1 MESFLHLAKLL
12 HMSETQND
20 SRTYGAGAA
29 GDLPSTSVTKASV
42 SIRQKLRYRFD
53 NSLSKG
59 PGAFATWLGIS
70 SMVLTVLVSI
80 VWQIVEPSADMNFGK
95 GLSTKFF
102 ESINI
107 IFLGNSIPFANGF
120 QRFLAI
126 AFWLIR
132 TAIAGSVIG
141 FITNLIADRM
151 ERLKKGKS
159 PIIES
164 GHTLILGWSSRVF
177 PILQQLSVAN
187 ENVANPLIVIFSDQ
201 DRELMDDEIQSRVGE
216 MGKTRVVTRTG
227 DPTNPRDL
235 ERANINDAR
244 SIIILDSDETG
255 DATVVA
261 TVLAVRAVTANKDIS
276 IVAEIDELDHAD
288 ALAHATD
295 GQVKAVQSKDVIARV
310 TAQASRQPG
319 LAAVVLDLLD
329 FEGDEIYF
337 QAATDLV
344 GRTYGDA
351 LLGFDTSSIIGLQ
364 SADGTVS
371 INPPTNS
378 KISTGDKVI
387 AIAQDDDKVVFNGLR
402 DDLAKVSAVLTGSK
416 RSVKPEHILVIG
428 WSEMGHAVINELA
441 QFLPTGSSIKIVANP
456 KLVDTEQLKSLKFGK
471 INAKFIPHRGDIND
485 LANAAKGRKLDEVIV
500 LGYRENISVAEAD
513 SHTMMTMLLMNKLF
527 EEQGNGVVPTRLVA
541 EILDSRKAEL
551 ARVASV
557 DDLVVSDNLAAL
569 MIAQISENPDLA
581 PVFTDLFDADGA
593 SINVKPIREYTKAK
607 SASYAELVAAA
618 RSRGESAIGY
628 RKAKFAKGDP
638 TSGVE
643 LNPTKSTW
651 YNIDNDDALVVI
663 GPVR

>member
-1 MESFLHLAKLL
+1 
-12 HMSETQND
+12 MSETENT
-20 SRTYGAGAA
+20 SRSYGAGAA
-29 GDLPSTSVTKASV
+29 GDTSSSNLTRLQISW
-42 SIRQKLRYRFD
+42 RQKLRYRFD

-59 PGAFATWLGIS
+59 PGAFASWLAVTS
-70 SMVLTVLVSI
+70 VLLTLLVSLI
-80 VWQIVEPSADMNFGK
+80 WQIAEPTADKNFVAAVIG
-95 GLSTKFF
+95 KFF
-102 ESINI
+102 DSINI

-120 QRFLAI
+120 ERTLAI

-187 ENVANPLIVIFSDQ
+187 ENVSNPLVVIFSDQ
-201 DRELMDDEIQSRVGE
+201 DREFMDDEIQSRVGE
-216 MGKTRVVTRTG
+216 MGSTRVVTRTG

-235 ERANINDAR
+235 ERANINAAR
-244 SIIILDSDETG
+244 SIIILDANELG

-261 TVLAVRAVTANKDIS
+261 TVLGVRAVTTNSDIS

-337 QAATDLV
+337 QDASALV

-351 LLGFDTSSIIGLQ
+351 LLGFDNSSIIGLQ
-364 SADGTVS
+364 SSDGTVS
-371 INPPTNS
+371 INPPATS
-378 KISTGDKVI
+378 KISVGDKVI
-387 AIAQDDDKVVFNGLR
+387 AIAQDDDKVVFNGVR
-402 DDLAKVSAVLTGSK
+402 DDLKKVTAVSTGKK
-416 RSVKPEHILVIG
+416 RSTKPEHILVIG
-428 WSEMGHAVINELA
+428 WSEMGHAVISELA
-441 QFLPTGSSIKIVANP
+441 QFLPAGSSIKIVANP

-471 INAKFIPHRGDIND
+471 ITAKFVAHRGDIND

-527 EEQGNGVVPTRLVA
+527 EEDGNGVQPTRLVA

-551 ARVASV
+551 ARVAAV

-593 SINVKPIREYTKAK
+593 SINVKPISEYTKAK
-607 SASYAELVAAA
+607 SAPYAELVAAA

-638 TSGVE
+638 TSGVD
-643 LNPTKSTW
+643 LNPAKSTW
-651 YNIDNDDALVVI
+651 YTIDSDDALVVI

>member
-1 MESFLHLAKLL
+1 
-12 HMSETQND
+12 MSETQNN
-20 SRTYGAGAA
+20 SRSYGAGAA
-29 GDLPSTSVTKASV
+29 GDIAATHLSSAPVTL
-42 SIRQKLRYRFD
+42 RQKLRYRFD

-59 PGAFATWLGIS
+59 PGAFATWLGIT
-70 SMVLTVLVSI
+70 SMVLTLAVAI
-80 VWQIVEPSADMNFGK
+80 VWQVAEPTADVNFAQGIA
-95 GLSTKFF
+95 TKFF
-102 ESINI
+102 DSINI
-107 IFLGNSIPFANGF
+107 IFLGNSIPFANAF
-120 QRFLAI
+120 ERTLSI

-177 PILQQLSVAN
+177 PILQQLAIAN
-187 ENVANPLIVIFSDQ
+187 ENVADPLVVIFSDQ
-201 DRELMDDEIQSRVGE
+201 DREYMDDEIQSRVGE
-216 MGKTRVVTRTG
+216 MGNTRVVTRTG

-235 ERANINDAR
+235 ERANINAAR
-244 SIIILDSDETG
+244 SIIILDADETG

-261 TVLAVRAVTANKDIS
+261 TVLAVRAVTENRKIS

-295 GQVKAVQSKDVIARV
+295 GQVKAVQSRDVIARV

-319 LAAVVLDLLD
+319 LASVVLDMLD

-337 QAATDLV
+337 QDATLLI
-344 GRTYGDA
+344 GKTYGDA
-351 LLGFDTSSIIGLQ
+351 LTAYETSSIIGLQ
-364 SADGTVS
+364 KLNGQVM
-371 INPPTNS
+371 INPEMNTEINL
-378 KISTGDKVI
+378 GDKVI
-387 AIAQDDDKVVFNGLR
+387 AIAEDDDKVVFTGFR
-402 DDLAKVSAVLTGSK
+402 DDLEIVKAPKASARKVA
-416 RSVKPEHILVIG
+416 KPEHILVIG
-428 WSEMGHAVINELA
+428 WSEMGHAVMDELA
-441 QFLPTGSSIKIVANP
+441 QFLPTGSTIKIVANP
-456 KLVDTEQLKSLKFGK
+456 KLIDAETMKNLKFGK
-471 INAKFIPHRGDIND
+471 VLAKFSPHRGDIND
-485 LANAAKGRKLDEVIV
+485 LVAAAKGKKYDEVIV
-500 LGYRENISVAEAD
+500 LGYRENISPAEAD

-527 EEQGNGVVPTRLVA
+527 DEEGNGVEPTRLVA

-569 MIAQISENPDLA
+569 MIAQISENPALA

-593 SINVKPIREYTKAK
+593 SINVKPIRTYTASP
-607 SASYAELVAAA
+607 SAPFADLVAAA

-628 RKAKFAKGDP
+628 RKAKFAKNDP
-638 TSGVE
+638 TSGVV
-643 LNPTKSTW
+643 LNPNKTTW
-651 YNIDNDDALVVI
+651 FDIEDEDALVVI